1 MFARPCILLSTLLL
15 GTNVVA
21 HPAVA
26 EEIPIEFSPQSG
38 EPVAALRG
46 SLEVSEFRADPD
58 SRMITLSYV
67 RFPSTSENPG
77 PPIVYLAGGPG
88 GSGSGTAR
96 GRRFPLF
103 MAMRRH
109 ADVIAFDQR
118 GTGGST
124 ELPDCMSSVRLS
136 ETEALSDAE
145 YDAGY
150 RAAAIECR
158 QSWRDQGIAIEGY
171 TTQESVHDLSA
182 LREHLGADTMT
193 LWGIS
198 YGSHLAFAALN
209 TIPDEIERVVIAS
222 AEGLDQTV
230 KLPART
236 DAFFERLQN
245 VVNSQPAARAAYP
258 DIAGLIRRV
267 NARLEAEPLLVQ
279 IPQSEG
285 DPIPFLVQRRH
296 AQQMGSALISDPQL
310 SALALAMYASLDQGD
325 GQLVTGVLAR
335 FQAMGFLK
343 LGEPI
348 TLRAMPTAMDMA
360 SGISAGRLA
369 EFEQQQEA
377 ALFGRQL
384 NFPMPQLN
392 GAWENFDLG
401 DGFRIDPAGNTPVLL
416 LTGTLDGRTYPQGQA
431 EAVAGLSNVTQ
442 VTILNAGHNLFMSS
456 PDVHEVIHQFMQEE
470 IIENPVISVEPPDFT
485 ANPFG

>member
-1 MFARPCILLSTLLL
+1 MFVKPLILSSVLLL
-15 GTNVVA
+15 GTSLIA
-21 HPAVA
+21 QSAAA
-26 EEIPIEFSPQSG
+26 EEIAIEFSPQSG
-38 EPVAALRG
+38 EPVSALRG
-46 SLEVSEFRADPD
+46 SLEVPEFRADPD
-58 SRMITLSYV
+58 SRMITLSYI
-67 RFPSTSENPG
+67 RFPSTSDDPG
-77 PPIVYLAGGPG
+77 APIIYLAGGPG

-103 MAMRRH
+103 MAMRQH
-109 ADVIAFDQR
+109 GDVIAFDQR

-124 ELPDCMSSVRLS
+124 ALPDCTSSIRLN
-136 ETEALSDAE
+136 ETEALSDAD
-145 YDAGY
+145 YDAAH
-150 RAAAIECR
+150 RAAVIECR
-158 QSWRDQGIAIEGY
+158 VTWRDQGIEIDGY

-182 LREHLGADTMT
+182 LREHLGAEAMT

-209 TIPDEIERVVIAS
+209 TIPDEIDRVVIAS

-236 DAFFERLQN
+236 DAYLERLQN
-245 VVNSQPAARAAYP
+245 AVNSQPAAQAAYP
-258 DIAGLIRRV
+258 DIAVLIRRV

-285 DPIPFLVQRRH
+285 EPIPFLIQRRH
-296 AQQMGSALISDPQL
+296 AQQMGSALISDPHFA
-310 SALALAMYASLDQGD
+310 ALTLAMYASLDQGD
-325 GQLVTGVLAR
+325 DGLVTGILAR
-335 FQAMGFLK
+335 FQSMGFLT

-369 EFEQQQEA
+369 AFEQQRET
-377 ALFGRQL
+377 ALFGSQL

-392 GAWENFDLG
+392 GAWDNFDLG
-401 DGFRIDPAGNTPVLL
+401 DGFRIDPAGDTPVLL

-431 EAVAGLSNVTQ
+431 EAVASLSNVTQ

-456 PDVHEVIHQFMQEE
+456 PDVHDVIHQFMQEE
-470 IIENPVISVEPPDFT
+470 TIETPVISVDLPDLT